1 MIAYQFIS
9 DEHVLKVLSDQW
21 LKLSLIN
28 DLNDPY
34 ELIAADLSDFESRRE
49 AIKFKNHMNE
59 NFGFLCFSKNWKNPL
74 LWSHYANRHKGAALK
89 VVIDDKVALPV
100 RYRKNRFPINFK
112 EKIINKIQVTRE
124 ELEGIWLTKFDSWS
138 YEEEIRVICNKSDC
152 IPKENKYFYPLNHE
166 IRIVGIVLG
175 SLCKISINDIKQNLP
190 KGNSLEIIKSRLAF
204 RSFNIVEQK
213 SFKKLIIKN

>member
-1 MIAYQFIS
+1 M
-9 DEHVLKVLSDQW
+9 KVLSDQW

-34 ELIAADLSDFESRRE
+34 ELIAVDLSDFEFRRE
-49 AIKFKNHMNE
+49 TKKFKNHMSE
-59 NFGFLCFSKNWKNPL
+59 SVGFLCFSKNWKNPL

-89 VVIDDKVALPV
+89 IIIEDKVALPV

-112 EKIINKIQVTRE
+112 EKIINKIPFTRE

-138 YEEEIRVICNKSDC
+138 YEEEIRVICKKSDC
-152 IPKENKYFYPLNHE
+152 IAKDNTYFYPLNSK
-166 IRIVGIVLG
+166 IKLVGIVLG
-175 SLCKISINDIKQNLP
+175 SLCEISVNDIKQNLP
-190 KGNSLEIIKSRLAF
+190 KDISLEIIKSRLAF

-213 SFKKLIIKN
+213 SIKKIIIKN